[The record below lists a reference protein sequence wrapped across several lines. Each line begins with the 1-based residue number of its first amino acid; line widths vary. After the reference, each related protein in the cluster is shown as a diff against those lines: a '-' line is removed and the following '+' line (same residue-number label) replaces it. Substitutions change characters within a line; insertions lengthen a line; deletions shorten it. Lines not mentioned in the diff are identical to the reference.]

1 MAEPWFVEAFRSAYL
16 EVYPHR
22 DLEEARRE
30 ARHLVELGVRG
41 RVLDLCCGFGRHCA
55 ALRELGLEAF
65 GLDLSRELL
74 GRARV
79 RTGGLEGRLLCGD
92 ARAIPL
98 SDGCLDSVVSLFSS
112 FGYFGEAGD
121 RSLLHEV
128 WRVLRPGGILVL
140 DLMNPPHVR
149 STLVP
154 RSMTER
160 GGIAIE
166 ERRALVDENRSVQKE
181 VLLRTREGTTT
192 SWREDV
198 RMYEASELVP
208 WFAEADLD
216 LHASHGDFA
225 GSELS
230 AASPRQVLIA
240 RRR

>member
-22 DLEEARRE
+22 DLEAARRE

-41 RVLDLCCGFGRHCA
+41 RVLDLCCGFGRHCV

-74 GRARV
+74 GRARGQA
-79 RTGGLEGRLLCGD
+79 GGLEGRLLCGD

-98 SDGCLDSVVSLFSS
+98 ADTCLDSVVSLFSS
-112 FGYFGEAGD
+112 FGYFGATGD

-128 WRVLRPGGILVL
+128 GRVLRPGGVLVL
-140 DLMNPPHVR
+140 DLMNPPQVR
-149 STLVP
+149 STLVA
-154 RSMTER
+154 RSTTQR

-166 ERRALVDENRSVQKE
+166 ERRALVDESRSVQKE
-181 VLLRTREGTTT
+181 VFLRTPEGTTK

-198 RMYEASELVP
+198 RLYDASDLAP
-208 WFAEADLD
+208 WLAEAGLD
-216 LHASHGDFA
+216 LRGRHGDFS
-225 GSELS
+225 GSDLS
-230 AASPRQVLIA
+230 AISPRQVLIA